1 MKMSKFTETLK
12 QTNKQTR
19 KERLATICFIF
30 FGKIKHKKIVGT

>member
-19 KERLATICFIF
+19 KERLAKLYALFSL
-30 FGKIKHKKIVGT
+30 GK